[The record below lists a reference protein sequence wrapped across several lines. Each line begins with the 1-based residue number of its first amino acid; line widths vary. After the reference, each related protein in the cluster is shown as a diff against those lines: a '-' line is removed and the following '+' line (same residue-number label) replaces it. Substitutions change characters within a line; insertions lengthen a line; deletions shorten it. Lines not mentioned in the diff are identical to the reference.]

1 MDRKIMTMNA
11 EKVFRAMKKGYQY
24 TLAKLQEITTIGATE
39 LCMAL
44 LVLIKDQKIKQFKS
58 KSCLIYT
65 KIKL

>member
-44 LVLIKDQKIKQFKS
+44 LVLIKDKKIKQFKS
-58 KSCLIYT
+58 SDGVQYT
-65 KIKL
+65 LV